1 MLWTKASKEPH
12 RLSTDKISQSMKK
25 LLPFLTLFFIGLCST
40 NVLAQDDLLDLLGE
54 EEETTEYVNAS
65 FKTTRVI
72 NVQSLESTAGGVLDL
87 KISHRFG
94 RLNTGGYELWG
105 LDAATMR
112 IGLDYGINDWI
123 MVGAG
128 RNSFQKTYDAFIKV
142 KPLRQSV
149 GKKNVPLSVLWY
161 SGITASTL
169 RRTDVDLDFKHRLVY
184 THQLIVGSKLS
195 KATSI
200 QVIPTFVHR
209 NLVTTRAESNNVMIL
224 GVAGRQKLTKR
235 IAINA
240 EYFYILPDQVADN
253 ISNSLSIGF
262 DIETGGHVFQL
273 HFTNSTSMSDKG
285 FLTET
290 TGKWLDGDIHFGF
303 NISRVFTVRKPKK
316 K

>member
-1 MLWTKASKEPH
+1 M
-12 RLSTDKISQSMKK
+12 QK
-25 LLPFLTLFFIGLCST
+25 LLLFFLVCICS
-40 NVLAQDDLLDLLGE
+40 LSLSAQDDLLDLLGD
-54 EEETTEYVNAS
+54 EEETIEYVNAS

-72 NVQSLESTAGGVLDL
+72 NVQSLENVAGGVLDF

-94 RLNTGGYELWG
+94 RLNSGAYELWG
-105 LDAATMR
+105 LDQASMR

-142 KPLRQSV
+142 KPLRQSI
-149 GKKNVPLSVLWY
+149 GLKKMPLSVLWY
-161 SGITASTL
+161 SGITTNTFASNQNK
-169 RRTDVDLDFKHRLVY
+169 DEDAFKFKHSLVY
-184 THQLIVGSKLS
+184 TNQLIIGSKIS

-200 QVIPTFVHR
+200 QLSPTFVHR
-209 NLVTTRAESNNVMIL
+209 NLVDTRDEKNNVMIL
-224 GVAGRQKLTKR
+224 GIAGRQKLTKR

-253 ISNSLSIGF
+253 ITNSLSIGF

-273 HFTNSTSMSDKG
+273 HFTNSTSMSDNG
-285 FLTET
+285 YLTTT

-303 NISRVFTVRKPKK
+303 NVSRVFTVKKPKK

>member
-1 MLWTKASKEPH
+1 M
-12 RLSTDKISQSMKK
+12 QK
-25 LLPFLTLFFIGLCST
+25 LLLFFLVCIYSLS
-40 NVLAQDDLLDLLGE
+40 LSAQDDLLDLLGD
-54 EEETTEYVNAS
+54 EEETIEYVNAS

-72 NVQSLESTAGGVLDL
+72 NVQSLENVAGGVLDF

-94 RLNTGGYELWG
+94 RLNSGAYELWG
-105 LDAATMR
+105 LDQASMR

-142 KPLRQSV
+142 KPLRQSI
-149 GKKNVPLSVLWY
+149 GLKKMPLSVLWY
-161 SGITASTL
+161 SGITTNTFASNQNK
-169 RRTDVDLDFKHRLVY
+169 DEDAFKFKHSLVY
-184 THQLIVGSKLS
+184 TNQLIIGSKIS

-200 QVIPTFVHR
+200 QLSPTFVHR
-209 NLVTTRAESNNVMIL
+209 NLVDTRDEKNNVMIL
-224 GVAGRQKLTKR
+224 GIAGRQKLTKR

-253 ISNSLSIGF
+253 ITNSLSIGF

-273 HFTNSTSMSDKG
+273 HFTNSTSMSDNG
-285 FLTET
+285 YLTTT

-303 NISRVFTVRKPKK
+303 NVSRVFTVKKPKK